1 MSSTERKPFK
11 INVSYGKD
19 QDIVVYAESLEDAL
33 EIAREAAHSGELLDF
48 APEASMR
55 GGEELTEEL
64 TVDGGYSE
72 GGPVKIMVGA
82 VIEDVPQVH
91 EASHA

>member
-1 MSSTERKPFK
+1 VNSTERKPFK
-11 INVSYGKD
+11 INVSYEKD

-33 EIAREAAHSGELLDF
+33 EIASEAAHSGELLDF
-48 APEASMR
+48 APEASMQ
-55 GGEELTEEL
+55 GGNEPMEEI

-82 VIEDVPQVH
+82 VIENVPQVS
-91 EASHA
+91 EANHV